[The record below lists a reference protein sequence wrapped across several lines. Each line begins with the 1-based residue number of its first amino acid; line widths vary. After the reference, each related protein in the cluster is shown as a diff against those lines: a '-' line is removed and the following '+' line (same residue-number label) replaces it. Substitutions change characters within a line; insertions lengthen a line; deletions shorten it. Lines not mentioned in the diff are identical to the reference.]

1 MPATLCFEL
10 YSLTFTY
17 VCSNMLCVCWQLSKL
32 NIFYHILFILRKLC
46 KFAFYNKLLI
56 NYKSI

>member
-1 MPATLCFEL
+1 MPATLCNEL

-32 NIFYHILFILRKLC
+32 NIFLSYTFFIK
-46 KFAFYNKLLI
+46 KNM
-56 NYKSI
+56 